1 MYYERFSYEFL
12 VICRSISLS
21 HISDSYWCCPL
32 YLMYPS
38 GGGQPEVLPQI
49 LRESIVLKAIST

>member
-1 MYYERFSYEFL
+1 MAKIL
-12 VICRSISLS
+12 
-21 HISDSYWCCPL
+21 
-32 YLMYPS
+32 YPS